1 MKRSWPESYVRR
13 DRLRCAPCSW
23 PNLRRSLS
31 ACFWSWPTVQVR
43 DRSVLRPRGGRAEV
57 RGCWIET
64 RHRSSRAQV
73 WGSRAVLS
81 LGKTFFRS
89 TLTIRTSSRTV
100 QDELFQLLDSA
111 YSISHSRMFQQDKTS
126 EKAPVWPERGK
137 FKRHQSDLREVSSR
151 RWGVSGEKVIIFPRP
166 TLPYLS
172 TLLQQSLPFYLW
184 NKILQFDLMKKY
196 QS

>member
-1 MKRSWPESYVRR
+1 MKRSWPKSYVRR
-13 DRLRCAPCSW
+13 NRPRCAPCSW
-23 PNLRRSLS
+23 SSLRWSLS

-43 DRSVLRPRGGRAEV
+43 DRSVLRPRGGWAEV
-57 RGCWIET
+57 RGRWIET

-81 LGKTFFRS
+81 LGKTFLRS

-111 YSISHSRMFQQDKTS
+111 YSISHSRMFQQDQTS

-137 FKRHQSDLREVSSR
+137 FSEMRGLR
-151 RWGVSGEKVIIFPRP
+151 GESNHIPQTYP
-166 TLPYLS
+166 SYLS
-172 TLLQQSLPFYLW
+172 TLFQQSSPFYLW